1 MARLVN
7 MPDYRCDNLESSSP
21 DNWNDAGIQEDAL
34 IEEILTNITS
44 TPLGQ
49 VLKRMASLPEIRK
62 GKVLRLRQQI
72 TDGSYDEDDRLE
84 AALDRVL
91 EDLTA

>member
-1 MARLVN
+1 MPNFNYDN
-7 MPDYRCDNLESSSP
+7 MDRFGQGDFGYRAAN
-21 DNWNDAGIQEDAL
+21 EDAL
-34 IEEILTNITS
+34 MEEILANING

-62 GKVLRLRQQI
+62 GKVLRMRQQI
-72 TDGSYDEDDRLE
+72 TEGSYDEGEHLE

>member
-1 MARLVN
+1 MPNFQSDNMDRLPQEQ
-7 MPDYRCDNLESSSP
+7 MNLHYLS
-21 DNWNDAGIQEDAL
+21 EDSL
-34 IEEILTNITS
+34 MEEILTNINS
-44 TPLGQ
+44 TPIGQ
-49 VLKRMASLPEIRK
+49 VLKRMASLPEIRR

-72 TDGSYDEDDRLE
+72 TEGSYDEGERLD